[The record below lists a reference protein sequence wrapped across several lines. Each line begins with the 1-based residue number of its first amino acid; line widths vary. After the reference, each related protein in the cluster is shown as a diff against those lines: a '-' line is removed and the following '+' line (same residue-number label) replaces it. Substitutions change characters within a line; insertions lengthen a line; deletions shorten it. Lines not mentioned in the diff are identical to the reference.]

1 MKTTKRLL
9 EAQEYLQSRLV
20 VVRSV
25 YVVAQIGYVWYHKM
39 FKIQT
44 NLNRLTI
51 VYTGNKRKFK
61 YQNTDR
67 LNNIC
72 ITNQPHCHTSQL
84 AKMSTLQTELD
95 CLCPVRESQ
104 VILLWVRKMSELGW
118 LSENS
123 TGTFLLGKKKKIKVI
138 SRWDLKGRPF
148 ATRQRCER
156 CAGSKTRIW
165 AEPGKCCCCKLLRW
179 VEGALAPPQ
188 LHTERDVFGAFWLLL
203 CVSAASWG
211 YRLHY
216 RYSLEGAA
224 SSPWEGDRRVPQKSC
239 IISSKKNN
247 PKARLKSA
255 QQLRLALFFF
265 FFVNTK

>member
-95 CLCPVRESQ
+95 CLCSVRESQ
-104 VILLWVRKMSELGW
+104 VILLWVRKMSELG
-118 LSENS
+118 
-123 TGTFLLGKKKKIKVI
+123 
-138 SRWDLKGRPF
+138 
-148 ATRQRCER
+148 
-156 CAGSKTRIW
+156 
-165 AEPGKCCCCKLLRW
+165 
-179 VEGALAPPQ
+179 
-188 LHTERDVFGAFWLLL
+188 
-203 CVSAASWG
+203 
-211 YRLHY
+211 
-216 RYSLEGAA
+216 
-224 SSPWEGDRRVPQKSC
+224 
-239 IISSKKNN
+239 
-247 PKARLKSA
+247 
-255 QQLRLALFFF
+255 
-265 FFVNTK
+265 

>member
-44 NLNRLTI
+44 NSNRLTI

-72 ITNQPHCHTSQL
+72 ITNQSHCHTSQL

-95 CLCPVRESQ
+95 C
-104 VILLWVRKMSELGW
+104 
-118 LSENS
+118 
-123 TGTFLLGKKKKIKVI
+123 
-138 SRWDLKGRPF
+138 
-148 ATRQRCER
+148 
-156 CAGSKTRIW
+156 
-165 AEPGKCCCCKLLRW
+165 
-179 VEGALAPPQ
+179 
-188 LHTERDVFGAFWLLL
+188 
-203 CVSAASWG
+203 
-211 YRLHY
+211 
-216 RYSLEGAA
+216 SL
-224 SSPWEGDRRVPQKSC
+224 PC
-239 IISSKKNN
+239 
-247 PKARLKSA
+247 
-255 QQLRLALFFF
+255 
-265 FFVNTK
+265 